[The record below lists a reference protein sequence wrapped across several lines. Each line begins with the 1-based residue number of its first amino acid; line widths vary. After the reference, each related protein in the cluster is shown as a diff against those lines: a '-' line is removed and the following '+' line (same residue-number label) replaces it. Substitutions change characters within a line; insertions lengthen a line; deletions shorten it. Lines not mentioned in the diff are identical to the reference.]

1 MISSETTPQQ
11 AYGASAAASSAASKK
26 RERAPIS
33 LQKRRELI
41 SMAEQPGLTVKEAAK
56 RAHVNYSTA
65 KHIVK
70 AYRTSG
76 QVESLA
82 ERKRMVKQARLRELW
97 MKKQFRV
104 QRVPTFS
111 IGAY

>member
-1 MISSETTPQQ
+1 MISSETTPFVDNTALQV
-11 AYGASAAASSAASKK
+11 STSTSVKK

-33 LQKRRELI
+33 LLKRRELI
-41 SMAEQPGLTVKEAAK
+41 ALAEQPGLTVKEAAK
-56 RAHVNYSTA
+56 RARVNYSTA

-82 ERKRMVKQARLRELW
+82 ERKRIVKQARLRELW

-104 QRVPTFS
+104 PRVPS
-111 IGAY
+111 LPMGPY